1 MSVDFD
7 PVKIGGP
14 PRRIDPVRAVILVV
28 VVGLAVAI
36 VKPWS
41 IGVPSDVPTPSLAAV
56 VPSVSPN
63 VPSTPALT
71 ARPIRPI
78 VSTGV
83 PTARWDEVEPVI
95 QARHAWGV
103 RAIVLARRQ
112 NLGSG
117 PDPRFKELWSRTS
130 PDSSTVEI
138 ARLARNGEQ
147 IVGLGITFPP
157 DIEPLDMRIW
167 RLHAN
172 EQVEWVD
179 ARPLAPADRDGSF
192 TFVRSDPTR
201 GALAWAAGNYRI
213 DLLAAD
219 QLYSIAVEI
228 PDRPGTVSAP
238 DDWPPAT
245 EANLIGPGL
254 SDPSGVRSGP
264 FATVDGRGV
273 SVGTRPATLMS
284 SEEAWRSVIAGSGG
298 LDEPSVATAY
308 LPRATGLGVM
318 LTNHAVVRQAILRRI
333 TPDAR
338 FFASPM
344 TGGISAMQGRTPWIA
359 FAQRGGGAWLPG
371 VYAITV
377 AWTDPAGQHVETWHV
392 ELRPGPGRDAVL
404 AH

>member
-1 MSVDFD
+1 VSVDFD
-7 PVKIGGP
+7 PVKIGP
-14 PRRIDPVRAVILVV
+14 RPRRIDPVRAVILVV

-41 IGVPSDVPTPSLAAV
+41 IGEPPDTPPPSLAAA
-56 VPSVSPN
+56 VPSISPGL
-63 VPSTPALT
+63 PSTSLPT
-71 ARPIRPI
+71 ARTIRP
-78 VSTGV
+78 VVATGV
-83 PTARWDEVEPVI
+83 PAARWDEVELVI
-95 QARHAWGV
+95 EARDDWGV
-103 RAIVLARRQ
+103 RAILLARRQ

-130 PDSSTVEI
+130 PDSSNAEI
-138 ARLARNGEQ
+138 ARVARNDEE
-147 IVGLGITFPP
+147 IVALGITFPS
-157 DIEPLDMRIW
+157 DVEPLDMRIW

-172 EQVEWVD
+172 EQVEWID

-201 GALAWAAGNYRI
+201 GALAWAAGHYRV

-228 PDRPGTVSAP
+228 PDRSGTVP
-238 DDWPPAT
+238 GPEEWPPAT
-245 EANLIGPGL
+245 DADLIGPGL
-254 SDPSGVRSGP
+254 SDPSGVRAGP

-273 SVGTRPATLMS
+273 AVGTQPAELMS

-298 LDEPSVATAY
+298 PGEPSVATAY

-377 AWTDPAGQHVETWHV
+377 AWTDPTGQHAETWHV
-392 ELRPGPGRDAVL
+392 ELRPGPGREAVL
-404 AH
+404 AQ